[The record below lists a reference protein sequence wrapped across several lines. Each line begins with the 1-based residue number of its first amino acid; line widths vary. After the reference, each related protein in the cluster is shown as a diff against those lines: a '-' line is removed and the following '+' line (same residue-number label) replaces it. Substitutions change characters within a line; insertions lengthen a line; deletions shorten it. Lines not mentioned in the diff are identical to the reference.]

1 MTTITFDTHE
11 LIKELEQSGFNEG
24 QAEGLSSAFKKTHE
38 SQLEGLA
45 TKHDIRELQLEL
57 ESKFDNSLNK
67 LESKIEA
74 VESKIE
80 AELKLIK
87 WGLALV
93 IAVTVL
99 PVLKELFS

>member
-11 LIKELEQSGFNEG
+11 LIKELKQSGFNEE
-24 QAEGLSSAFKKTHE
+24 QAEGLSEALKKTHE
-38 SQLEGLA
+38 LQQLEGLA
-45 TKHDIRELQLEL
+45 TKSDIKELEL
-57 ESKFDNSLNK
+57 ELKS
-67 LESKIEA
+67 
-74 VESKIE
+74 
-80 AELKLIK
+80 ELKLIK

>member
-1 MTTITFDTHE
+1 MTSITFDTYE
-11 LIKELEQSGFNEG
+11 LVKELKKSGFNEE

-45 TKHDIRELQLEL
+45 TKYDLKELEL
-57 ESKFDNSLNK
+57 EIKRDIK
-67 LESKIEA
+67 ELELEIKS
-74 VESKIE
+74 
-80 AELKLIK
+80 ELKLIK

>member
-1 MTTITFDTHE
+1 MILKMTTITFDTHE
-11 LIKELEQSGFNEG
+11 LIKELKQSGFNEE
-24 QAEGLSSAFKKTHE
+24 QAEGLSLAFRKTQD
-38 SQLEGLA
+38 SQLEKLA
-45 TKHDIRELQLEL
+45 TKHDLKEIEL
-57 ESKFDNSLNK
+57 EIKSELSDIK
-67 LESKIEA
+67 
-74 VESKIE
+74 